1 MTLISL
7 VSKQSII
14 HGWPPT
20 ESQPKIKPFESSKV
34 ISFRNCFFD
43 TPYINDGRKNT
54 ARFFF
59 CCGCKQTYRNFMP
72 NHSPRFFLSLILV
85 RVCVCVFFFYPSMHT
100 VCFMFMSHPW
110 FFHTFTATDSYGS
123 VFNSSVKVQF

>member
-59 CCGCKQTYRNFMP
+59 AVAANKPIEILCQITHPVF
-72 NHSPRFFLSLILV
+72 SLSHFSL
-85 RVCVCVFFFYPSMHT
+85 CVCVFFFYPSMHT